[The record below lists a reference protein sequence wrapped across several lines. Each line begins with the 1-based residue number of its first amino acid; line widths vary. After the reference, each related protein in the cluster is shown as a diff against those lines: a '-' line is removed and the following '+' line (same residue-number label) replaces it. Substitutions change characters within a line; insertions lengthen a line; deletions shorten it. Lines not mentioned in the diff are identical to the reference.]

1 MRKVVLVAGLLLG
14 LSSLALAHPES
25 DTTCRHDSVNF
36 GDDMET
42 SMTQEQF
49 TVPMNG
55 STLKVTAAKNG
66 GVKLIGG
73 SGNEYEVT
81 VCKYAGADS
90 KGEADQ
96 LLSKI
101 TAEHSGNSI
110 SVRGPDG
117 SDWTAS
123 LIIKVPQGA
132 NMNVS
137 SHNGP
142 ISAKGIS
149 GTLALQAQNGPIA
162 IKEVKGKVT
171 AHAQNGPISFHGES
185 GDYDLETQNGP
196 LAIDLAEKW
205 QSGTLKAETTN
216 GPISLNLPKG
226 YTAGV
231 EVRSDGHS
239 PMECSADACS
249 DARKT
254 WDDNGKKIEF
264 GSSTPVIHISTHNGP
279 VSVGNEE
286 RDNEAEM

>member
-1 MRKVVLVAGLLLG
+1 MRRIVLIMGLLLAFTG
-14 LSSLALAHPES
+14 LGLAEDRNEA
-25 DTTCRHDSVNF
+25 TCRYHENNF
-36 GDDMET
+36 GNDMEM

-49 TVPMNG
+49 TVPMSANQI
-55 STLKVTAAKNG
+55 KVTAPRNG

-73 SGNEYEVT
+73 TGSAYEVT

-90 KGEADQ
+90 KAEADQ
-96 LLSKI
+96 LLTKI
-101 TAEHSGNSI
+101 TSDHSGDSI
-110 SVRGPDG
+110 TVHGPNDN
-117 SDWTAS
+117 DWTAS
-123 LIIKVPQGA
+123 LIIRVPQGA
-132 NMNVS
+132 NMRVS

-149 GTLALQAQNGPIA
+149 GTLVLEAQNGPIG

-185 GDYDLETQNGP
+185 GEYQLETQNGP
-196 LAIDLAEKW
+196 LAIDLADKW
-205 QSGTLKAETTN
+205 QSGTLNAETTN

-226 YTAGV
+226 YKAGV

-264 GSSTPVIHISTHNGP
+264 GSTSPVIHISTHNGP

-286 RDNEAEM
+286 PGEKAEM

>member
-1 MRKVVLVAGLLLG
+1 MRKAALVLGLLLA
-14 LSSLALAHPES
+14 LSSLGLAGDQNEV
-25 DTTCRHDSVNF
+25 TCRHGENNF
-36 GDDMET
+36 GNDMVT

-49 TVPMNG
+49 TVPMSANQI
-55 STLKVTAAKNG
+55 KVTAPRNG

-73 SGNEYEVT
+73 TGAAYEVT

-90 KGEADQ
+90 KAEADQ
-96 LLSKI
+96 LLAKI
-101 TAEHSGNSI
+101 TSEHSGNSI
-110 SVRGPDG
+110 TVRGPNDN
-117 SDWTAS
+117 DWTAS
-123 LIIKVPQGA
+123 LIIRVPQGA
-132 NMNVS
+132 NMSVS

-149 GTLALQAQNGPIA
+149 GTLALEAQNGPIA

-185 GDYDLETQNGP
+185 GEYQLETQNGP
-196 LAIDLAEKW
+196 LDIDLANKW
-205 QSGTLKAETTN
+205 QSGTLNAETTN

-226 YTAGV
+226 YSAGV

-249 DARKT
+249 EARKT

-264 GSSTPVIHISTHNGP
+264 GSTSPVIHISTHNGP
-279 VSVGNEE
+279 VSVENDEPG
-286 RDNEAEM
+286 DEAEM